1 MLVHLCRHFF
11 RTLPCFLNCLIS
23 PSFHGNVTFFVIN
36 YQLVLQSWILNQVS
50 LKKKKRQI
58 LPFEEENFSHRV
70 SGIPLYW

>member
-11 RTLPCFLNCLIS
+11 RTLPCFLNCLLS

-36 YQLVLQSWILNQVS
+36 YQLVLHS
-50 LKKKKRQI
+50 
-58 LPFEEENFSHRV
+58 LPFEEDDFSHRV

>member
-50 LKKKKRQI
+50 LKKKKTDTS
-58 LPFEEENFSHRV
+58 F
-70 SGIPLYW
+70 